1 MKESMRTAGG
11 ELAEVQGL
19 YGPLRLLEV
28 QVQRCWAGQE
38 LSAGDWRLRD
48 GRRLVV
54 RHPGSWNRGAGPDF
68 RDAVLEIDGEL
79 FVGDVELHLYREDW
93 WRHGHE
99 ADPAFGWVVLHV
111 VLFGGGMPRE
121 VRKLGGETIPE
132 WVMGP
137 WLREDLEAVSGGEPG
152 LWGEQS
158 PELAEWIRGEAEETV
173 REGLVA
179 GCDRRW
185 EGKESMAAGLV
196 REVGWEGALHRM
208 VLYYLGF
215 PVNRGAFYEMAERL
229 PRLRW
234 VEAQLVEE
242 IREVWAGDIRWGVGR
257 PANQPEARLRMYT
270 RLNREAGDWVERL
283 GAVPEHLGEA
293 LAGKAWR
300 GGGTREVRRKGRIG
314 EMLRWLEQEVLG
326 DVVATSLVR
335 RLWIDVFL
343 PVLVGGGHLDW
354 EAGRLLF
361 FHSPPASAPDGMLG
375 LAREWQVRA
384 NDGQPQ
390 SNGWLQGML
399 WVEGQ
404 LRVERL
410 RGDGG
415 G

>member
-1 MKESMRTAGG
+1 MKESRHRAGG

-54 RHPGSWNRGAGPDF
+54 RHAGTWNRGAGPDF

-79 FVGDVELHLYREDW
+79 RVGDVELHLYREDW

-99 ADPAFGWVVLHV
+99 TDPAFGWVVLHV

-121 VRKLGGETIPE
+121 ARGVGGEVLPE

-158 PELAEWIRGEAEETV
+158 PELAEWIRGEVVEVV

-185 EGKESMAAGLV
+185 EGKESMAAGLL
-196 REVGWEGALHRM
+196 REVGWEGALHRL

-215 PVNRGAFYEMAERL
+215 PANRGAFYEMAERL

-234 VEAQLVEE
+234 AEAGLVEQVRATWE
-242 IREVWAGDIRWGVGR
+242 GDIRWGVGR
-257 PANQPEARLRMYT
+257 PANQPEARLRIYA
-270 RLNREAGDWVERL
+270 RLNQEVGDWVDLL
-283 GAVPEHLGEA
+283 GCVPKEFGEA
-293 LAGKAWR
+293 LTGKALA
-300 GGGTREVRRKGRIG
+300 GGGTRAVRREGRVG
-314 EMLRWLEQEVLG
+314 EILRWLEEEVLG
-326 DVVATSLVR
+326 GVVSASLVR

-343 PVLVGGGHLDW
+343 PVLVGGGRLDRD
-354 EAGRLLF
+354 AGRLLF
-361 FHSPPASAPDGMLG
+361 FHSPPASAPDGLLG
-375 LAREWQVRA
+375 LARDWRVRA
-384 NDGQPQ
+384 DDGEPQ

-399 WVEGQ
+399 RVESQ

-410 RGDGG
+410 RDPTR
-415 G
+415 